1 MELVSVP
8 TDTVPLDGLW
18 YPVDEPRGA
27 VLLMHGNTMNFYTGA
42 PRFLPPVLGPL
53 GFSCLAFNRRG
64 HDILSIRDSRA
75 AVGGAFQTAAE
86 GRADTMFAARWLAE
100 RGFSAPFLVGHSNG
114 GTLAAAHAAE
124 QLGVRG
130 LVLLSAHLGGP
141 NILRVQANAGQ
152 LVADRFDEFV
162 QRAERLVAAGRGDE
176 LLAVPG
182 WWYVISAASL
192 LDRLRETPDLL
203 ALAPSIRCPT
213 LFVRGDSESPEVY
226 PAELFA
232 EVAGGACEV
241 VVVERCDHFYVGV
254 EDRVAQVVAE
264 WLSEQGGTL

>member
-1 MELVSVP
+1 MDLVSIP

-18 YPVDEPRGA
+18 YEAEQPRGA
-27 VLLMHGNTMNFYTGA
+27 VLLLHGNTMNFYTGA
-42 PRFLPPVLGPL
+42 PRFLPPVLVPL

-75 AVGGAFQTAAE
+75 AEGGAFQTAAE
-86 GRADTMFAARWLAE
+86 GRADTVFAARWLAE
-100 RGFSAPFLVGHSNG
+100 RGFGAPFLVGHSNG

-141 NILRVQANAGQ
+141 TILRVQANAGQ

-192 LDRLRETPDLL
+192 LDRLHATPDLV
-203 ALAPSIRCPT
+203 ALAPAIRCPT
-213 LFVRGDSESPEVY
+213 LFLRGTAESPDVY
-226 PAELFA
+226 PAERFA

-241 VVVERCDHFYVGV
+241 ALVEGAEHFYVGH
-254 EDRVAQVVAE
+254 EDEVAQIVAG
-264 WLSEQGGTL
+264 WLDKQGG